1 MTSATTASAPLDMRG
16 KTITTYIAYYAAQR
30 LAALAEGDTLEMVT
44 DTADA
49 IDNDIRAWCRATG
62 HQLATVTAA
71 GPQRRY
77 VIVKGKPRPPGH
89 RLAAV
94 ISDAGLEEL
103 LSPLGFALAAALE
116 GVEVS
121 LYFQGPA
128 VRVLAR
134 GFTEKLHG
142 RNRPFSRLARAGLAK
157 AGHVPAQDKI
167 HQLQA
172 LGARLYICGPSM
184 QHFHVAQADIAFE
197 DVTVAEYL
205 TFTEAMTSADI
216 HLFIQ

>member
-1 MTSATTASAPLDMRG
+1 MTSATVASASLDMRG
-16 KTITTYIAYYAAQR
+16 KSITTYIVYNASQR
-30 LAALAEGDTLEMVT
+30 LAGLAEGDTLELIT
-44 DTADA
+44 DAGDA

-62 HQLATVTAA
+62 HQLASAETAGA
-71 GPQRRY
+71 QRQY
-77 VIVKGKPRPPGH
+77 VIVKGASRPPGK

-116 GVEVS
+116 GVDVS

-142 RNRPFSRLARAGLAK
+142 PGRPFSRFARAGLAK
-157 AGHVPAQDKI
+157 AGHVRAQDKI
-167 HQLQA
+167 GQLQA
-172 LGARLYICGPSM
+172 LGAHLYICGPSM
-184 QHFHVAQADIAFE
+184 QHFRMAPADIAFP
-197 DVTVAEYL
+197 DVTIAEYL